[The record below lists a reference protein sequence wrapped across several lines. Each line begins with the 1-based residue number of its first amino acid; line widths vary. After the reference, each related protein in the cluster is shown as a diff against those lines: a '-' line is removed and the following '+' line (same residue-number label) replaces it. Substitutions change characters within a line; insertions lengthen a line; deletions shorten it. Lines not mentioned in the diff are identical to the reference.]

1 MADYEELPYIVV
13 ERRSGG
19 FGAFL
24 WGALIGAGV
33 ALLLAPK
40 SGKEMRRD
48 LRENAERLRRSAESA
63 LREVQESV
71 ATTVEDLRDQVSD
84 RVASARQAVE
94 AGREA
99 ARRARAELERRVESA
114 REQWGRGNAGG
125 DGEAELAEGDFVG

>member
-24 WGALIGAGV
+24 WGALVGAGV

-48 LRENAERLRRSAESA
+48 LRENAERLRKSAESA

-71 ATTVEDLRDQVSD
+71 AATVEDLRDQVSD

-114 REQWGRGNAGG
+114 REQWGRGNAGE

>member
-114 REQWGRGNAGG
+114 REQWGRGHAGE
-125 DGEAELAEGDFVG
+125 DGETELAEGDFVG